1 LLKRKTKFIRPPTL
15 ISVSQPNTFTMKFIL
30 PVLCLTTGLLAA
42 PAAIEKREVAFLLRS
57 LKEVGTALGRL
68 ESSIKALPRNP
79 AGGWS
84 SVELNCHAVTD
95 MLTSDSV
102 QIRRAPMVAALEAP
116 ALLSPITNLETLT
129 NRVVNA
135 WISAHNSFQ
144 PKDRP
149 TIRRILG
156 EHQAAAGS
164 YADAILSRQSALTA
178 PVGRAFSK
186 ETKNTIQRGI
196 NRYRN

>member
-1 LLKRKTKFIRPPTL
+1 
-15 ISVSQPNTFTMKFIL
+15 MKFIL
-30 PVLCLTTGLLAA
+30 PVLCFTTGLLAA
-42 PAAIEKREVAFLLRS
+42 PAAIEKRDVTFLLRS
-57 LKEVGTALGRL
+57 LKDAGSALGRL
-68 ESSIKALPRNP
+68 ESSVKALPRNP

-84 SVELNCHAVTD
+84 AVELNCHAVTNL
-95 MLTSDSV
+95 LTRDSV
-102 QIRRAPMVAALEAP
+102 QIRRAPMVTAIEAP
-116 ALLSPITNLETLT
+116 SLLSPITNLETLT

-149 TIRRILG
+149 TIRQILG

-186 ETKNTIQRGI
+186 GTKNTIQKAI